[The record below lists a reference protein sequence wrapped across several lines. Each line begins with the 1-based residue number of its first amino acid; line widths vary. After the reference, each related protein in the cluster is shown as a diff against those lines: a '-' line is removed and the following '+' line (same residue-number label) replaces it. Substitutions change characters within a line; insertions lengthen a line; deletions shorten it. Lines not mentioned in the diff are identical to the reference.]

1 MIMIHDHLQILLG
14 SLTGSCLLLA
24 ANRHFNAPP
33 LLRLLINI
41 SSTLLA
47 SFIENP
53 KDGGKPENFPDLA
66 CQASSPTELL
76 QHEELLQ
83 QVGKLLNCSKR
94 ALPVSPQIINV
105 SAARSWFWIIAV
117 DVR

>member
-47 SFIENP
+47 SFIE
-53 KDGGKPENFPDLA
+53 KDCGEPENFPDLA
-66 CQASSPTELL
+66 CQASSQTELL

-105 SAARSWFWIIAV
+105 SAARSWFRAV

>member
-24 ANRHFNAPP
+24 TNRHFNAPP

-53 KDGGKPENFPDLA
+53 KDCGEPENFPDLA
-66 CQASSPTELL
+66 CQASSQTELL

-83 QVGKLLNCSKR
+83 QVWQKFQLRKELCLSDLGFFYTE
-94 ALPVSPQIINV
+94 I
-105 SAARSWFWIIAV
+105 
-117 DVR
+117 

>member
-24 ANRHFNAPP
+24 TNRHFNAPP

-47 SFIENP
+47 SFIENE
-53 KDGGKPENFPDLA
+53 KIVENLRISQTWPARPPLRLDCCNTRSCYSRLA
-66 CQASSPTELL
+66 SCSTVQKELCLSHLRSSMFQLL
-76 QHEELLQ
+76 GAGFGL
-83 QVGKLLNCSKR
+83 
-94 ALPVSPQIINV
+94 
-105 SAARSWFWIIAV
+105 
-117 DVR
+117 